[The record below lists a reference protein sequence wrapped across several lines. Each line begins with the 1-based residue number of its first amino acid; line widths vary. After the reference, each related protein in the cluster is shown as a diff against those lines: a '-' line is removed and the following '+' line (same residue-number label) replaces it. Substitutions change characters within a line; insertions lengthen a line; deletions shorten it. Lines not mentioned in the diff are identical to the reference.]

1 MKTPA
6 PKTTKLPLL
15 VLSLACLGLAGWAWN
30 LNRQVGALQAEND
43 DLRPKLEKAERRA
56 KTEAAE
62 VASLRASA
70 KMAATTAD
78 NGVPANGPAGSPS
91 DSTAAADAHK
101 RNINADEVAAL
112 VKNPAMRNMIAAQ
125 QAPVIAL
132 TYKDLMDRLQLSPA
146 ERDYLQKLLLERQ
159 MVQVNLGMQIMNPN
173 TSPAERRA
181 LGQQIQ
187 QGVETADANIRDFL
201 NSDAD
206 YAYYQTYTQQESA
219 HLEVGMFE
227 GALSGDDTL
236 DPATADNLAGVI
248 ANAQNNFPFTVNFY
262 DHRNFGNP
270 AVLNSG
276 AVNKFLDEQTQLQG
290 QIADQAANLLTPA
303 QLDAFKQN
311 QGAIRQMTKMQ
322 LNSIV
327 QMAGGGQ

>member
-1 MKTPA
+1 MKTSA
-6 PKTTKLPLL
+6 THSNKVSLL
-15 VLSLACLGLAGWAWN
+15 VLSLACLGLAGWAWS
-30 LNRQVGALQAEND
+30 LHRQVEALQAERD
-43 DLRPKLEKAERRA
+43 DLRPKLEQAERRA
-56 KTEAAE
+56 KSEAAE
-62 VASLRASA
+62 VAMLRASA
-70 KMAATTAD
+70 QTA
-78 NGVPANGPAGSPS
+78 ANGTLANDSAGTSA
-91 DSTAAADAHK
+91 DSAAAAADAHK

-112 VKNPAMRNMIAAQ
+112 VKNPAMRNMIASQ

-146 ERDYLQKLLLERQ
+146 ERDYLQKLLLDRQ

-187 QGVETADANIRDFL
+187 QGVETANANIRDFL